1 MIGGIYCEAALG
13 PVYTQGKLE
22 SVRQKFKRLIGT
34 GEIVPKGETL
44 NEQIINHFYKTTSE
58 RMSKILSSWKPPTN
72 RGYYNRTADLTRS
85 ICLGVYHNGNLMRMY
100 RFTGGQQHEKYTSSD
115 LGTGASDADMIHMQY
130 IGMTRHPDPAARAK
144 EFLESY
150 DLIHKR
156 DFVVVIAAT
165 MPYAVRLEYN
175 GLGEK
180 SETNYGGYN
189 LPVLKLVIN
198 RMLSGIYDFKDGNKG
213 GVMYGYVFE
222 TGGRFEA

>member
-13 PVYTQGKLE
+13 PIYDEGKLE

-34 GEIVPKGETL
+34 SEILPKGKTL
-44 NEQIINHFYKTTSE
+44 NEQIINHFYDDVSK
-58 RMSKILSSWKPPTN
+58 RMGKILSSWSPPTN
-72 RGYYNRTADLTRS
+72 RGYYNRTVDLTRS

-100 RFTGGQQHEKYTSSD
+100 RFTGGSRERGMSQPSD
-115 LGTGASDADMIHMQY
+115 LGSNSSKNDTLRMELIGYDLHPSPAD
-130 IGMTRHPDPAARAK
+130 RAK
-144 EFLESY
+144 KFLESY
-150 DLIHKR
+150 DLLHKK

-175 GLGEK
+175 GGTGTYK
-180 SETNYGGYN
+180 GYN
-189 LPVLKLVIN
+189 IPVLKLVVN
-198 RMLSGIYDFKDGNKG
+198 RMLSGVYNFKKGNTG